1 MSNRMKLKV
10 KEFKAPAAQQIFI
23 SVKSR
28 EGCANVHTNP
38 LNRVKV
44 EVTNF
49 NVPYRNKQHSKRI
62 PIILAEKLSHLFL
75 VNLISFVQ
83 RNILHRFLIIG
94 YKTKVM

>member
-44 EVTNF
+44 EVTDF
-49 NVPYRNKQHSKRI
+49 QRTWSFRRKFEYR
-62 PIILAEKLSHLFL
+62 
-75 VNLISFVQ
+75 
-83 RNILHRFLIIG
+83 
-94 YKTKVM
+94 T